1 MLLTL
6 NIDIFNIL
14 NTFTVK
20 TGGGGY
26 HYYFKYTKCEQLK
39 NHIGL
44 LKCID
49 IRTQSGGQVVGP
61 YSIHPITKQFYMPI
75 DPMKEVSEIPDWL
88 LNILLQASKQN
99 NNNTINT
106 INNNIQIDR
115 NIIQQNSKNT
125 IIDIENLFNLL
136 SNERADNYEQ
146 QINVL
151 FVLKNIVK
159 DYNEE
164 QLVELWHRFSAKSSK
179 YNQLECERTWTKQQI
194 RQEGAKL
201 EIGSLHFWAKEDN
214 LEEYKI
220 LFLIKLYLNI
230 TKQKMP

>member
-1 MLLTL
+1 MYFGLQVNNFNKEIGDQFNVGIVCGANSNLCVIDIDTKNDGLKIWETLLRTNIDSMLLTL

-99 NNNTINT
+99 NNNTINI

-146 QINVL
+146 
-151 FVLKNIVK
+151 
-159 DYNEE
+159 
-164 QLVELWHRFSAKSSK
+164 
-179 YNQLECERTWTKQQI
+179 
-194 RQEGAKL
+194 
-201 EIGSLHFWAKEDN
+201 
-214 LEEYKI
+214 
-220 LFLIKLYLNI
+220 
-230 TKQKMP
+230 